1 MNGKTR
7 RGRAAAIGRAHRF
20 ARIRATG
27 LIVGL
32 ALCMPSFTSHA
43 QTDAA
48 SAGSVLIAD
57 EITFVRALGELQAS
71 GNVVVFHDGIELSAA
86 SVVYDSTNDRV
97 VVAGPITIIDDAG
110 GTTTFADF
118 ADLSGDLQEGVI
130 VAVRH
135 ILSDELQIAATD
147 LQRGDGRYTELNNV
161 VASYCRVCEDRP
173 TPLWEIRARRATHD
187 QLERMIYFRDAQFRV
202 AGIPL
207 AYTPYLRMP
216 DPTVTRANGFLGPS
230 LRSSTLTGTSLRLPY
245 FITLGDH
252 ADVTVAPILSF
263 GGQIDTLNTLD
274 ARLRQSFA
282 NGDIE
287 FNGAVSRD
295 QLTSA
300 RTRAYVFGN
309 GQFSFNSGFDL
320 SFQIQKA
327 SDRTYLPTYNFFN
340 GVTRTFMGDQLNFN
354 ASELISN
361 LTINRVRSGEIIQ
374 FNATLLDSLLAP
386 ETVFD
391 HPNRVVYGE
400 YARWFDIPG
409 LPGEFLFNTVA
420 QAEINDYGPT
430 NPRQRDIA
438 RLFGGLRWQE
448 SWALGHGLILDAELA
463 GFADRYRIAD
473 DLAFPT
479 DQVAQQTLAV
489 LTLRWPWERLSA
501 GGTRHTFEPFI
512 RRLAYDG
519 SALSLP
525 AENSA
530 IDDFDPAARF
540 ALGRFRH
547 FDRNEDLQLTAL
559 GFDYMA
565 YLPSGWSLGG
575 GIERDYL
582 HDTAPG
588 AYRGGLLYT
597 ADLGYRAGGLNFQ
610 ASRAFNDDLVA
621 VSDRVALNYGWSSG
635 SLGTAYT
642 RIAADQS
649 LATTSKTNLLT
660 ANLSWQVSDALFV
673 RSDLTRDTEVDDAT
687 FFAGG
692 FVFENA
698 TGWASD
704 LTANYSIDDGEFDTQ
719 SFNLSHA
726 LDWGGD
732 LRFFY
737 NFDREEQRTVG
748 VGLDYINECIN
759 IESRIQRRR
768 SVVDDSESAIEL
780 SVSLDFGG
788 FPAEGRQR
796 CG

>member
-1 MNGKTR
+1 MTS
-7 RGRAAAIGRAHRF
+7 
-20 ARIRATG
+20 
-27 LIVGL
+27 LIVSI
-32 ALCMPSFTSHA
+32 ALCVPSFTSHA
-43 QTDAA
+43 QTPEAIT
-48 SAGSVLIAD
+48 GSVLVAD
-57 EITFVRALGELQAS
+57 EITFIRDLGEMQAH
-71 GNVVVFHDGIELSAA
+71 GNVVVFHDGIELSAT
-86 SVVYDSTNDRV
+86 SVVYDSANDRV
-97 VVAGPITIIDDAG
+97 VVAGPITIVDQVG
-110 GTTTFADF
+110 GSTTFADF
-118 ADLSGDLQEGVI
+118 ADLSADLQEGVI
-130 VAVRH
+130 IAVRH
-135 ILSDELQIAATD
+135 ILSDQLQMAATE
-147 LQRGDGRYTELNNV
+147 LRRGDGRYTELDNV
-161 VASYCRVCEDRP
+161 VASYCTVCEDRP

-202 AGIPL
+202 AGLPL
-207 AYTPYLRMP
+207 AYTPYLRIP
-216 DPTVTRANGFLGPS
+216 DPTLQRANGFLAPS
-230 LRSSTLTGTSLRLPY
+230 LRSSTLTGTSMRLPY

-252 ADVTVAPILSF
+252 ADLTVAPILSF
-263 GGQIDTLNTLD
+263 GGQVNTLNTVD

-282 NGDIE
+282 SGDIE
-287 FNGAVSRD
+287 FNGAISRD
-295 QLTSA
+295 SLTSA
-300 RTRAYVFGN
+300 RNRAYLFGN
-309 GQFSFNSGFDL
+309 GQFSFGSGFDL

-340 GVTRTFMGDQLNFN
+340 GANRTYMGDQLNFN
-354 ASELISN
+354 ASELNSN
-361 LTINRVRSGEIIQ
+361 ININRVRSGEIIQ
-374 FNATLLDSLLAP
+374 FSATLLDSLLAQ

-391 HPNRVVYGE
+391 HPNRVVFSE

-438 RLFGGLRWQE
+438 RLFGGIRWQE
-448 SWALGHGLILDAELA
+448 SWALGQGLILDAELA
-463 GFADRYRIAD
+463 GFADRYRIED
-473 DLAFPT
+473 DPAYPVNQAT
-479 DQVAQQTLAV
+479 QNTLAV
-489 LTLRWPWERLSA
+489 LTLRWPWERTSP
-501 GGTRHTFEPFI
+501 GGTRHTLEPFI
-512 RRLAYDG
+512 RQLAYDG
-519 SALSLP
+519 AALSVP
-525 AENSA
+525 AENSS

-540 ALGRFRH
+540 SLGRFRH
-547 FDRNEDLQLTAL
+547 FDRNKDLSLTAL

-565 YLPSGWSLGG
+565 YLPNGWSLGG

-582 HDTAPG
+582 HNTAPG

-597 ADLGYRAGGLNFQ
+597 TDLGYRAGGLNFQ
-610 ASRAFNDDLVA
+610 ASRAFNDDREA
-621 VSDRVALNYGWSSG
+621 VSDRVALNYGWDTG
-635 SLGTAYT
+635 NVGIAYT
-642 RIAADQS
+642 WIVADQS

-660 ANLSWQVSDALFV
+660 ANLSWQVSDALIV
-673 RSDLTRDTEVDDAT
+673 RSNLTSDTEVNDAT

-719 SFNLSHA
+719 SFNLSHE

-737 NFDREEQRTVG
+737 SFDREEQRTVG
-748 VGLDYINECIN
+748 LGLDYINECIN

-768 SVVDDSESAIEL
+768 SVVDNSESAIEL